1 MDINNNIQYK
11 EERCSMTVQEQII
24 EKIKAYDTIIIH
36 RHQRPDPDA
45 FGSQMGLAEILRTT
59 FPQKNIYVVGK
70 SVPGLAWIAE
80 MEEISDE
87 VYQNALVIVTDTAN
101 APRIDDN
108 RYDLGKELIKI
119 DHHPNDEPYGDLQWV
134 VAGASSTS
142 SLIYKLVELSNG
154 LLKLNDNAARVLYA
168 GIVGDTGRF
177 LYSVDSETMRVV
189 SELFKYDFDVIE
201 VNQTMDSISEAA
213 AKLSGYVLEN
223 VTILES
229 GVAYMVLTNELL
241 ASFELGDAGTAF
253 VIPLP
258 GRIKTVKSWVV
269 FEEQDDH
276 SYRVR
281 LRSKQVV
288 INGLARNHGGGG
300 HPLASGARARDKD
313 EVNDIIDELD
323 RLVRKATY
331 VYGKD

>member
-1 MDINNNIQYK
+1 
-11 EERCSMTVQEQII
+11 MTVQAQII

-45 FGSQMGLAEILRTT
+45 FGSQMGLAEILRTS
-59 FPQKNIYVVGK
+59 FPHKKIYIVGK
-70 SVPGLAWIAE
+70 NVPGLAWIAS
-80 MEEISDE
+80 MEEIPDD

-101 APRIDDN
+101 APRIDD
-108 RYDLGKELIKI
+108 RRFDLGKELIKI

-134 VAGASSTS
+134 IAGASSTS

-154 LLKLNDNAARVLYA
+154 LLKLNANAARVLYA

-189 SELFKYDFDVIE
+189 SELFKYDFDVIA
-201 VNQTMDSISEAA
+201 VNQAMDSISEAA

-223 VTILES
+223 VNILDS
-229 GVAYMVLTNELL
+229 GVAYMILTNEIVT
-241 ASFELGDAGTAF
+241 SFDLGDAGTAF

-258 GRIKTVKSWVV
+258 GRINTVKTWVV

-281 LRSKQVV
+281 LRSKQIF

-323 RLVRKATY
+323 RLVRKSTY
-331 VYGKD
+331 GYGKE